1 VERVFVKFGGSFISP
16 KRNQREVL
24 LGSRIQDAAR
34 EIRRALDY
42 AAKHGAG
49 ISLVI
54 GHGAGRFGHAPAK
67 HFEARKGYA
76 ARFGWAPLPA
86 IREAMMRMNLRFIEH
101 CRRGGLFP
109 LTVSPFAVAE
119 GRAGKLC
126 RLDTTTIRQL
136 LKNGQIPLLHGDI
149 ILDSRQGFGIAS
161 TEELLARLAQDI
173 RFDRIVML
181 TDVDG
186 VHDADGVTIPLI
198 TPQNIQRHLGSL
210 GGSRGPDVTGG
221 MADKVKNLLRLVE
234 SGRVKEARIMTS
246 GCGTAA
252 APRSRDLFDAILGV
266 GHAGTVIRKH

>member
-16 KRNQREVL
+16 KRSKREVL
-24 LGSRIQDAAR
+24 LGTRIENAAR

-42 AAKHGAG
+42 AAQHGAG
-49 ISLVI
+49 LSLVI

-67 HFEARKGYA
+67 HFEARQGYA

-86 IREAMMRMNLRFIEH
+86 IREAMMRMNLRFIGH

-119 GRAGKLC
+119 GSGG
-126 RLDTTTIRQL
+126 RLARLHTAAIRRL
-136 LKNGQIPLLHGDI
+136 LRNGQIPLVHGDI

-161 TEELLARLAQDI
+161 TEELLARLAEEL
-173 RFDRIVML
+173 RFDRVVML

-186 VHDADGVTIPLI
+186 VHDGDGVTIPLL
-198 TPQNIQRHLGSL
+198 TPQNIGRHLGSL
-210 GGSRGPDVTGG
+210 CGSRGPDVTGG
-221 MADKVKNLLRLVE
+221 MSDKVKNLLRLVE
-234 SGRVKEARIMTS
+234 SGRVQEARIMTS
-246 GCGTAA
+246 

-266 GHAGTVIRKH
+266 GHAGTLICKR